1 MKKAIHFAILVMLAG
16 TITSCEKI
24 KSWFDVEG
32 DSTLSTN
39 LNIDVA
45 EPAMKSTASITFHD
59 EALID
64 PLSDKDI
71 DEYQENIKEIEA
83 TNVVATVTSVNGK
96 EEGTDVIFYK
106 ETYFAV
112 KGSQEAKWILDEDW
126 NVKVNDKIT
135 LKDDIGAVNYNKIT
149 DMLTDLETVTV
160 IAHGECNQ
168 SGVYVV
174 LKVGI
179 DIKYTANPL

>member
-1 MKKAIHFAILVMLAG
+1 MKKVTHIVLLVLLAG

-32 DSTLSTN
+32 DSTLSTS

-45 EPAMKSTASITFHD
+45 EPAMKSTNSIPFHD
-59 EALID
+59 ESPID

-71 DEYQENIKEIEA
+71 AEYQENIKKIEA
-83 TNVVATVTSVNGK
+83 TNIVATVTSVNGK

-106 ETYFAV
+106 GTYFAV

-126 NVKVNDKIT
+126 NVRVNDEIT

-149 DMLTDLETVTV
+149 EMLTDLEAVTV
-160 IAHGECNQ
+160 IADGKCNQ
-168 SGVYVV
+168 SGVYVT